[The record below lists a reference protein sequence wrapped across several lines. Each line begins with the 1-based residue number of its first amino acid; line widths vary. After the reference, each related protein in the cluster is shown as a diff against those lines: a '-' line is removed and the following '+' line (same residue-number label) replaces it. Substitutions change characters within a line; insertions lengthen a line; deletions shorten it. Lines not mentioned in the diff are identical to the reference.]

1 MATNT
6 KFLLFLTKLQDAVPD
21 NEDDLIKSIMEEVD
35 LSIAKFPVKW
45 NGKKHRSRTCGKTGY
60 NIFMRQMESSDV
72 PRDERM
78 GVVARLW
85 KGLSDEQKSK
95 YNKIAEK
102 ENAAAGIVKKVK
114 KGESDKKAKSD
125 SDSDSDKKDKKDKKA
140 EKDKK
145 ANESEK
151 KSEKKE
157 SEKDKK
163 ERIKELEKQR
173 KKEVEELQKQKELL
187 EKKKKELEQKKKDEA
202 LKKKAKYES
211 SDDDFS
217 ENDSTSEDES
227 EDEIEN
233 SDVEDSD
240 AETASED
247 EDDE

>member
-125 SDSDSDKKDKKDKKA
+125 SDSDSDKKDKKA